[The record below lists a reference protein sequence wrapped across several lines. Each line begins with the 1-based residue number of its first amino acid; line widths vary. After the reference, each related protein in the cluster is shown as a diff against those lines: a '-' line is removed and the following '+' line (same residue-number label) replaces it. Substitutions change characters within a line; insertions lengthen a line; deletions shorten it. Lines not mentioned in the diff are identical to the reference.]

1 MNRREVF
8 LHVGATAALT
18 ALGVRPA
25 LCDVPGVP
33 SGPFGADST
42 AEEVTAGIDLTGKTV
57 FITGVNSGLGYET
70 MRVLALRGAH
80 VLGAA
85 RTKEKA
91 EKACQSVEG
100 NTTPFV
106 CELSDFRGV
115 AECARKAKAIGKP
128 IDILICNAA
137 TSAIPELHQVGGI
150 ERHFAVNHLGHFIL
164 VNQLLDSLKA
174 ADQGRVVVLTSTVNK
189 DAHENGIEFN
199 NLSGERDYDPH
210 RAYGQSKLANGLF
223 SYELSRRL
231 EGSRATSNSVH
242 PGRINTNINRN
253 YGVFMTFV
261 ADYIG
266 PFVMKTIPQG
276 AATTCYVATYPDL
289 ANTSGYYF
297 EDCQA
302 VAPGGYMENNDMAK
316 RLWDVSVEMTK
327 QYIPDTSV

>member
-1 MNRREVF
+1 MNRREVL
-8 LHVGATAALT
+8 LHAAAATTLT

-25 LCDVPGVP
+25 LSDIPGVP
-33 SGPFGADST
+33 SGPFDADFT

-70 MRVLALRGAH
+70 MRVLAMRGAH

-100 NTTPFV
+100 RTTPFI
-106 CELSDFRGV
+106 CELSDFQGV
-115 AECARKAKAIGKP
+115 VECAKKAKAIGKP
-128 IDILICNAA
+128 IDVLICNAA
-137 TSAIPELHQVGGI
+137 ISAIPELHQVGGI

-174 ADQGRVVVLTSTVNK
+174 ADQGRVVVLSSTVNK
-189 DAHENGIEFN
+189 DAHDDGIEFD

-223 SYELSRRL
+223 SFELSKHL
-231 EGSRATSNSVH
+231 EGTRATSNSVH
-242 PGRINTNINRN
+242 PGVINTNINRN
-253 YGVFMTFV
+253 YGVFMKFV

-266 PFVMKTIPQG
+266 PFLMKTIPQG

-302 VAPGGYMENNDMAK
+302 VAPGGYMENDAMAAK
-316 RLWDVSVEMTK
+316 LWDESVELTK
-327 QYIPDTSV
+327 QYMPDFR